1 MSGSGASPAAFL
13 DLVGLTAPLFVLV
26 FVGYA
31 LSRWGGW
38 SKVVSDALTRFVFSV
53 AIPAFLFR
61 LMSDFSKL
69 PAVDARLLVAYF
81 GGGLATFAVARL
93 VGGRLLAM
101 DGAQQSIFGVGTIF
115 SNLVLLGIPLAKVTL
130 GERSLPSVSLVVV
143 FNSLVLW
150 TLVTVSIEWARH
162 RDLSVRGLAQ
172 TARDVI
178 TNPIVAAILLG
189 TGFGFTGVTL
199 PRVASETL
207 GLISQAAPPLSLIVL
222 GMGLAEYGVREGWRE
237 STALAVLKL
246 AVFPAVVYGV
256 ARAIG
261 LPLLETQAVVMLASM
276 PMGANVYL
284 MARQFGA
291 LEGPVASAMVITV
304 AASAITTP
312 LLLTF
317 IH

>member
-162 RDLSVRGLAQ
+162 RDLSVRGLSLNAQ
-172 TARDVI
+172 GKTA
-178 TNPIVAAILLG
+178 AAAAG
-189 TGFGFTGVTL
+189 TQTEGGGDPQGSIKIGATSLAGKRATT
-199 PRVASETL
+199 SER
-207 GLISQAAPPLSLIVL
+207 QDWWRPFAALALVIVL
-222 GMGLAEYGVREGWRE
+222 VEWYIYNKR
-237 STALAVLKL
+237 
-246 AVFPAVVYGV
+246 
-256 ARAIG
+256 
-261 LPLLETQAVVMLASM
+261 
-276 PMGANVYL
+276 VYL
-284 MARQFGA
+284 
-291 LEGPVASAMVITV
+291 
-304 AASAITTP
+304 
-312 LLLTF
+312 
-317 IH
+317 